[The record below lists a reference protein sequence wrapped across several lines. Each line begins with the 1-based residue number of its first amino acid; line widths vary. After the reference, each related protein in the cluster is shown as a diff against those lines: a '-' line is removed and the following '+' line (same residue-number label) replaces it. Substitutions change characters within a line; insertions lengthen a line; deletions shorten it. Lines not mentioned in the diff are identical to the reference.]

1 MGIIAKAPSRLLVLL
16 VMISVLSLLLLAS
29 AVQATST
36 LRSTEEYRVTSGDR
50 LWDIAA
56 EVTEPGEDVRDTLGA
71 IKRMNGLES
80 SLLQPGQVLIVPSGG

>member
-29 AVQATST
+29 AVQATGT
-36 LRSTEEYRVTSGDR
+36 VRPTGEYRVEAGDR

-56 EVTEPGEDVRDTLGA
+56 ERTVDGEDVRETLHA
-71 IKRMNGLES
+71 IRRLNSLDS
-80 SLLQPGQVLIVPSGG
+80 SVLQPGQVLVVPVDR